1 MIGNLSSSYGGL
13 NVADAL
19 DNMEP
24 QYAVQMDNIIP
35 DVDGDK
41 VRKGYVNINSTATT
55 ELIPVL
61 RGATQ
66 YVIGAHLTDLTVYN
80 KDWEVSQT
88 KGSFTHDYWTYADFT
103 DGAGNV
109 HTILANGFDT
119 PQDFTTSLSDVGYT
133 LTDFPKLDCPLAFKN
148 RLYFISGDWEIA
160 YSGVQSISG
169 TLTAFEMGSYFKKGG
184 KLLSIANWTQDAGNG
199 ADDLLVLISTEGE
212 VLIYSGTS
220 PEATDWSMI
229 GTFSITKPVG
239 KRCWTQ
245 LGADLIIITQRG
257 YFPLSS
263 VLSDLRANRALLS
276 QKIDGITK
284 GRDFSKRWE
293 IHYRPSTNWIIVN
306 APSDTGI
313 YNYEQH
319 VCNLNTNAWCRF
331 VGMDANSWAVLGDDL
346 YFCNGKGIWKADTGT
361 TDNSENIIFCLQKA
375 YNNFGTPLKKQ
386 LMRIVPHY
394 SSAADETIYKNI
406 ISDFGQ
412 GRNRIFVQR
421 DKTSVNTY
429 WDLAVWDES
438 FWSDETNVYSTRGS
452 VTSKVG
458 NYISIGFYGRVRN
471 EFTLYST
478 GLIIKDCNGHI

>member
-19 DNMEP
+19 DNMQP
-24 QYAVQMDNIIP
+24 QYAFQMDNIIP
-35 DVDGDK
+35 DVDGDR
-41 VRKGYVNINSTATT
+41 VRKGFININETATS

-61 RGATQ
+61 RGSDR
-66 YVIGAHLTDLTVYN
+66 YMIGTHITDLTVYDE
-80 KDWEVSQT
+80 DWVVTQT
-88 KGSFTHDYWTYADFT
+88 KSGFSSDYWTSADFT
-103 DGAGNV
+103 DGAGVV

-133 LTDFPKLDCPLAFKN
+133 LTGFDNLDCPLSFKN
-148 RLYFISGDWEIA
+148 RLYFISGNWQIA

-169 TLTAFEMGSYFKKGG
+169 HLTAFDMGSYFKKGG

-199 ADDLLVLISTEGE
+199 ADDLMVLISTEGE

-220 PEATDWSMI
+220 PESDDWRMI

-263 VLSDLRANRALLS
+263 VLSDLRANRAVLN

-284 GRDFSKRWE
+284 GRDFTKRWE
-293 IHYRPSTNWIIVN
+293 IHYRPSTNWLIVN

-313 YNYEQH
+313 YSYEQH

-331 VGMDANSWAVLGDDL
+331 VGMDANSWAILGDDL
-346 YFCNGKGIWKADTGT
+346 YFCNGSGIWQADIGN
-361 TDNSENIIFCLQKA
+361 TDDGASITFLLQKA
-375 YNNFGTPLKKQ
+375 YNSFGTPLKKQ
-386 LMRIVPHY
+386 LMRVVPHY
-394 SSAADETIYKNI
+394 YSESNETIYKKI

-412 GRNRIFVQR
+412 GKNRIFVQR
-421 DKTSVNTY
+421 ENSGISTY
-429 WDLAVWDES
+429 WDEAIWDVS
-438 FWSDETNVYSTRGS
+438 YWSDEINVHSTRGS

-458 NYISIGFYGRVRN
+458 NFISVGYYGRVKN
-471 EFTLYST
+471 DFVLYST
-478 GLIIKDCNGHI
+478 GLIIKECKGHI